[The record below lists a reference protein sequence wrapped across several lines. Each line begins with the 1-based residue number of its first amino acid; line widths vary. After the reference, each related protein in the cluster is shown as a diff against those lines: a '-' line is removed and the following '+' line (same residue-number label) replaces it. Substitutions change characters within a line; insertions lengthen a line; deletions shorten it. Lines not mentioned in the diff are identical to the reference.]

1 MVLDRLSAAERQA
14 LEALS
19 RDPDCY
25 GILRP
30 RDDAAL
36 SIKSVSHETAL
47 LLFTLQSPSILPQYV
62 VSALGRRW
70 DSVIGQMI
78 FDGILEVEANGKM
91 LSGPPARNVI
101 YGETLSGA
109 PQTALAVLSREA
121 LEYGEALRISDV
133 ATLSAR
139 LYSYNGIPAS
149 ARWRRLLCDQ
159 AAVETHLGVRD
170 TAVARMLD
178 RHWARLPSEAT
189 SHTWMAWQSRV
200 VGYRDDNALT
210 YKLYVSP
217 VCNELREAFTATAEA
232 VSNSA
237 AFHWKVGNDVFGL
250 LRPDKIVAHFY
261 EFADLQNAAA
271 DILERLEGCTAHGV
285 PFTAEIAG
293 RGLLSW
299 GVDPPAEE
307 HTVRWLERESWRGRI
322 CNLLARALSLSKTS
336 PQNGVSASQ
345 FAMERARLEG
355 IDTDTWSPTSA
366 LAWRV
371 SIR

>member
-1 MVLDRLSAAERQA
+1 
-14 LEALS
+14 
-19 RDPDCY
+19 
-25 GILRP
+25 
-30 RDDAAL
+30 
-36 SIKSVSHETAL
+36 
-47 LLFTLQSPSILPQYV
+47 
-62 VSALGRRW
+62 
-70 DSVIGQMI
+70 
-78 FDGILEVEANGKM
+78 
-91 LSGPPARNVI
+91 
-101 YGETLSGA
+101 
-109 PQTALAVLSREA
+109 
-121 LEYGEALRISDV
+121 
-133 ATLSAR
+133 
-139 LYSYNGIPAS
+139 
-149 ARWRRLLCDQ
+149 
-159 AAVETHLGVRD
+159 
-170 TAVARMLD
+170 
-178 RHWARLPSEAT
+178 
-189 SHTWMAWQSRV
+189 MAWQSRV